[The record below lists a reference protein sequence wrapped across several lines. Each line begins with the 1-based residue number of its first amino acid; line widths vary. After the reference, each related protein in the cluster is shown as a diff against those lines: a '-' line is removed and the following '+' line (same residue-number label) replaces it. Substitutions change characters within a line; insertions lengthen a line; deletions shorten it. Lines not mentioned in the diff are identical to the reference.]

1 MLYSQDRNQLRQVFF
16 QVWEKQQSGQI
27 LDAMETILA
36 NIIKMHPEYHS
47 LLSEKEQNL
56 EKDYHPDMG
65 ETNPFLHLSMHI
77 AIHEQLSIDQPAGIQ
92 AAYQKLQHKLKDAHE
107 VEHIIMECLGEM
119 IWKSQK
125 YQSMPDQV
133 EYINCIKKQL

>member
-1 MLYSQDRNQLRQVFF
+1 MLYSQDRNQLRMVFF
-16 QVWEKQQSGQI
+16 QVWEKQQTGQT

-36 NIIKMHPEYHS
+36 NIIKMHPEYHA
-47 LLSEKEQNL
+47 LLSKQDQNL

-92 AAYQKLQHKLKDAHE
+92 DAYQQLQLKLKDAHE

-133 EYINCIKKQL
+133 EYLNCIKKQL

>member
-1 MLYSQDRNQLRQVFF
+1 MLYSQDRNQLRMVFF
-16 QVWEKQQSGQI
+16 QVWEKQQTGQT

-36 NIIKMHPEYHS
+36 NIIKMHPEYHA
-47 LLSEKEQNL
+47 LLSKQDQNL

-92 AAYQKLQHKLKDAHE
+92 DAYQQLQLKLKDAHE

-119 IWKSQK
+119 TWKSQK

-133 EYINCIKKQL
+133 EYLNCIKKQL